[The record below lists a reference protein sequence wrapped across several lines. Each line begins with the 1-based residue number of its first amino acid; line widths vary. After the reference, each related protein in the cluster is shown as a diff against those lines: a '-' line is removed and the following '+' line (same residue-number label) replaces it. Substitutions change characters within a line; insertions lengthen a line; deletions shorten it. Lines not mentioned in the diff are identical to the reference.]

1 MKAFYIYLISIILC
15 IASCTRHSQEWDK
28 LQEVETY
35 IETHADSALVTL
47 QNIRPENL
55 ANKEEKAKHALLLSM
70 AMDKNNIDR
79 TDFEVLQ
86 PAIDYYQNHGTATDK
101 LRTYYYEGRIFTNQG
116 DNASAIIRFNRALT
130 QGSTSDDLRTKART
144 HVAQANIYKDLYQ
157 FGQSV
162 KENKQA
168 AELFKETGL
177 AHSYAN
183 CLIRLINDYT
193 LLNNKENTQRYI
205 DICQPMLSSL
215 SIGKL
220 NEFYSV
226 YLIHL
231 TNHGLEEDIISALEK
246 YRTTIPTE
254 NLDWLTIAKAYL
266 TIGNYREA
274 LACVQNYQPSDNIDQ
289 NIRFYAIST
298 QIYQKI
304 NQPEKAL
311 ETYLNYTSI
320 TDSIR
325 VSTYA
330 KSAQFIEEFH
340 QHELKSIK
348 EKERTDKV
356 IFTSIL
362 IVFIL
367 LVICVGIRIRLVAR
381 TRQKEH
387 LEVEKE
393 KYRLQCLQIEE
404 ELDNLSRLLAQQ
416 HELSET
422 TQQILA
428 ERVSLLN
435 KFFATYI
442 KSYGESDCTINEE
455 IEKLVTDKEAF
466 INSNRISF
474 SGSHPKFIHYLEEKG
489 LTEWEINYCCLY
501 TLGLNG
507 KEIGTYIKMRSHY
520 NQSSIIRD
528 KLGIGEHDTNLGIYL
543 RKLLKELSS

>member
-1 MKAFYIYLISIILC
+1 MKPYYIHILGIIFCL
-15 IASCTRHSQEWDK
+15 ASCTPHSKHWETLMQVESFMEERPDRALTV
-28 LQEVETY
+28 LQELDKE
-35 IETHADSALVTL
+35 DLSG
-47 QNIRPENL
+47 
-55 ANKEEKAKHALLLSM
+55 KEEHAKYALLLSM
-70 AMDKNNIDR
+70 AMDKNYIDR

-86 PAIDYYQNHGTATDK
+86 PAIEYYLNHGTATDK
-101 LRTYYYEGRIFTNQG
+101 LRTFYYEGRIYTNQG
-116 DNASAIIRFNRALT
+116 DNTSAIIRFNRALT
-130 QGSTSDDLRTKART
+130 QGATSDDLRTKART

-157 FGQSV
+157 FDQSV

-168 AELFKETGL
+168 AELFKKTGL
-177 AHSYAN
+177 THSYAN

-193 LLNNKENTQRYI
+193 LLNDKENAQRYI

-215 SIGKL
+215 SIGKR

-231 TNHGLEEDIISALEK
+231 TNHGLEEDIIYALEE

-254 NLDWLTIAKAYL
+254 KLDWLTIAKAYL

-274 LACVQNYQPSDNIDQ
+274 LTCVQRTIDKD
-289 NIRFYAIST
+289 IRFYAIST
-298 QIYQKI
+298 QIYKKL
-304 NQPEKAL
+304 NQLDKAL
-311 ETYLNYTSI
+311 ASYQNYVSI
-320 TDSIR
+320 SDSIDLA
-325 VSTYA
+325 TYE
-330 KSAQFIEEFH
+330 KNTQFIEEFH
-340 QHELKSIK
+340 QHELESIK
-348 EKERTDKV
+348 EKERTDK
-356 IFTSIL
+356 ILFISIL
-362 IVFIL
+362 TVFVL
-367 LVICVGIRIRLVAR
+367 LSICIGIRIRLVAR
-381 TRQKEH
+381 TKQKEH

-393 KYRLQCLQIEE
+393 KYRLQCFQIEE
-404 ELDNLSRLLAQQ
+404 ELGNLSRLLAQQ

-442 KSYGESDCTINEE
+442 KSYGEPDSAINEE

-501 TLGLNG
+501 ALGLNG

-520 NQSSIIRD
+520 NQSSIIRE
-528 KLGIGEHDTNLGIYL
+528 KLGIGEHDTNLGLYI
-543 RKLLKELSS
+543 RKLLKELPSG